1 MTFDV
6 KPIEHLTETDLQKL
20 VDAKAEESKNLE
32 FKESLPGEK
41 YDDKKEFLADATS
54 LANTDGGYLIYG
66 IKETEGVASELV
78 GLEGNPDQA
87 ILRLESALRTG
98 VQPRLSAYTL
108 RNIPLT
114 KERYILLFKIE
125 RSWSMPH
132 RVTLQGHDK
141 FYARGAKGKYDLDVG
156 QLRSLFALS
165 ETTAEK
171 LRSLRTDRVIQ
182 IRGNNTPTPM
192 GNGPKV
198 VLHFM
203 PLSSFTHGTA
213 LNLST
218 LLIHNMPQLPLLAT
232 GHSILDW
239 KHNFDGI
246 VKWAVHRTQSHTSTY
261 TQFFR
266 NGIIEAVD
274 TKILSR
280 SQQIPGLAIEEE
292 IIKYLISAFSTYNL
306 MGIQPPIFIMLSILG
321 VKGYMM
327 NAGHRF
333 GENEENKIDRDLLLI
348 PEIMSENDSQDAGT
362 LLKPAFDMLW
372 NAAGYPASPYYNA
385 EGKRDTAVD

>member
-1 MTFDV
+1 MTFNL
-6 KPIEHLTETDLQKL
+6 KPIEQLTKTDLQEL
-20 VDAKAEESKNLE
+20 VDLKTEENKNLE

-41 YDDKKEFLADATS
+41 YDDKKEFLADVTS

-66 IKETEGVASELV
+66 IKETEGVAGELI
-78 GLEGNPDQA
+78 GLEGTPDQA
-87 ILRLESALRTG
+87 ILRLENALRTG
-98 VQPRLSAYTL
+98 VQPRLSAYRL
-108 RNIPLT
+108 ISIPIT
-114 KERYILLFKIE
+114 NDKYILLFKIE

-141 FYARGAKGKYDLDVG
+141 FYARGSKGKYDLDVG

-171 LRSLRTDRVIQ
+171 IRSFRIDRVIQ
-182 IRGNNTPTPM
+182 IRGNNTPVPL

-198 VLHFM
+198 VLHFI
-203 PLSSFTHGTA
+203 PLSSFTQGTT

-218 LLIHNMPQLPLLAT
+218 LFSFNMPELPLLAT
-232 GHSILDW
+232 GHSSLDW

-246 VKWAVHRTQSHTSTY
+246 VKWAVQQAKSNTSTY

-274 TKILSR
+274 TKILSK
-280 SQQIPGLAIEEE
+280 SQQIPGLAIEED
-292 IIKYLISAFSTYNL
+292 IIKYLINAFSTYNL

-321 VKGYMM
+321 VKGYMI

-333 GENEENKIDRDLLLI
+333 GENEENRIDRDLLLI
-348 PEIMSENDSQDAGT
+348 PEIMSENVSQDAGT

-372 NAAGYPASPYYNA
+372 NAAGYSESPHYNA
-385 EGKRDTAVD
+385 QGKRGTAVY